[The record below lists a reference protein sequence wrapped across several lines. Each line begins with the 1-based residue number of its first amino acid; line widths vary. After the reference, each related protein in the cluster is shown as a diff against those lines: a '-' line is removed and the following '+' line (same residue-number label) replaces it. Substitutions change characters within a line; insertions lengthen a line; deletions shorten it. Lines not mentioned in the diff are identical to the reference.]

1 MLSMKNSSTEVC
13 QEAEL
18 WRSS

>member
-1 MLSMKNSSTEVC
+1 MKNSSTEVC

>member
-1 MLSMKNSSTEVC
+1 MLGMKNSSTEVC